1 MLLQTR
7 LLLFVLHRL
16 HLCIFVILCIQNTNR
31 VSSVI
36 VRWIWLLYCLYELW
50 LYRLWYKCP
59 TISYLVCKMHLKHY
73 LPESHRFRKFFN
85 YSQISKRK
93 KTTITLGYR
102 YVLNNSLSIIFVHCH
117 QWMQRN
123 TWLFFAILTD
133 IIYEFLIC
141 IFPKSW

>member
-59 TISYLVCKMHLKHY
+59 NISYLVCKIHLKHY
-73 LPESHRFRKFFN
+73 LPESHGFRKFFN

-93 KTTITLGYR
+93 KT
-102 YVLNNSLSIIFVHCH
+102 VQSLS
-117 QWMQRN
+117 
-123 TWLFFAILTD
+123 AIDMYLTTAYQSYSYIVMNECNEIPD
-133 IIYEFLIC
+133 LSLQF
-141 IFPKSW
+141 

>member
-16 HLCIFVILCIQNTNR
+16 HLCIFVILCIQNINR

-59 TISYLVCKMHLKHY
+59 NISYLVCKIHLKHY
-73 LPESHRFRKFFN
+73 LPESHGFRKFFN

-93 KTTITLGYR
+93 KLQ
-102 YVLNNSLSIIFVHCH
+102 SL
-117 QWMQRN
+117 
-123 TWLFFAILTD
+123 LAIDMYLTPAYQSYSY
-133 IIYEFLIC
+133 IAINECNEIPYLSLQF
-141 IFPKSW
+141 